1 MELSIS
7 SILVDMFLFGLCAYS
22 FLQSLTLLKKNL
34 SRIWRIMDLE
44 WKNRNAAYYFILLRE
59 KYESKM
65 TKVKK
70 HIYKK
75 WEVSIVELKS
85 NGTKKFKVT
94 RRIPELSVAE
104 TKFFRTKEEAKKQF
118 DEWLK

>member
-1 MELSIS
+1 
-7 SILVDMFLFGLCAYS
+7 
-22 FLQSLTLLKKNL
+22 
-34 SRIWRIMDLE
+34 
-44 WKNRNAAYYFILLRE
+44 
-59 KYESKM
+59 M